1 MGAQR
6 DLEVSILA
14 GAIRVKG
21 AMAVTSKLLNGY
33 EFSDDGLGWI
43 WQHAKAAQSKGE
55 VLRLE
60 SLEAKVLAEPD
71 NVQDAIMEVCIEVWK
86 AKPSPSPKTD
96 IETLKTYHKQ
106 DSLVKAMDRAA
117 KAVNRGDVD
126 GAGALLQRAGSEAT
140 ATDSGLQV
148 SAVLDF
154 DEWNEASAGT
164 GIETGL
170 RTFDEITMGGPR
182 AGDVGII
189 MGVTGMGKSQLGLNF
204 GYNAFK
210 RRRRVLHI
218 DSENGL
224 QETRVRYIARA
235 TRLPARALTRRGLD
249 YSADFKLW
257 AGWNTKR
264 IHDYLRILHI
274 GVEQASMEEVEA
286 KIAELCADNW
296 APELIIFDTP
306 DHVIWSGSMDNSGL
320 IAKVQH
326 TKVKSLAQRYNA
338 VMWSIIQA
346 KPEAEGR
353 IATNKH
359 TSWGYAKA
367 QLADIGFSI
376 NPGLDDNGNPMSE
389 KEMGSSR
396 CLFVSKAR
404 KSPARFIIPLKTD
417 FATAYITEELDGDKP
432 SDDDE

>member
-14 GAIRVKG
+14 GALRVKG
-21 AMAVTSKLLNGY
+21 AMTVATKLLNGY

-43 WQHAKAAQSKGE
+43 WQHARTAQSKGE
-55 VLRLE
+55 SLRLE
-60 SLEAKVLAEPD
+60 SLEAKALAEPD
-71 NVQDAIMEVCIEVWK
+71 NVQDAITEVIIEVWK

-96 IETLKTYHKQ
+96 IETLKTYHRQ
-106 DSLVKAMDRAA
+106 DSIVKAMDRAT
-117 KAVNRGDVD
+117 KAVARGDVD
-126 GAGALLQRAGSEAT
+126 GAGAMLARAGSEAT
-140 ATDSGLQV
+140 ATDNGLEV
-148 SAVLDF
+148 KAVLDF
-154 DEWNEASAGT
+154 DEWNEASAGS

-189 MGVTGMGKSQLGLNF
+189 MGVTGMGKSQLGTNF

-218 DSENGL
+218 DSENGI

-249 YSADFKLW
+249 YSPDFKLW
-257 AGWNTKR
+257 ASRNNKR

-274 GVEQASMEEVEA
+274 GVEQASMDEVEA
-286 KIAELCADNW
+286 KIAELCQDGW

-306 DHVIWSGSMDNSGL
+306 DHVVWSGSMDNAGL
-320 IAKVQH
+320 IAKAQY

-338 VMWSIIQA
+338 VMWAIIQA
-346 KPEAEGR
+346 KAEAEGK

-359 TSWGYAKA
+359 TAWGYDKVR
-367 QLADIGFSI
+367 LADIMLTI
-376 NPGLDDNGNPMSE
+376 NPGLDDNGNPLSE
-389 KEMGSSR
+389 KEMGDRR

-404 KSPARFIIPLKTD
+404 KSSARFIIPLTTD
-417 FATAYITEELDGDKP
+417 FATAYITEELAGDKP